1 MKFGA
6 ASFAFD
12 FSVLMDPLFMS
23 KALVSAILLAYFAI
37 ALGYA
42 IRYHRRKLHS
52 PGLDA
57 TKFPTCCDPP
67 CADCN
72 EV

>member
-1 MKFGA
+1 
-6 ASFAFD
+6 
-12 FSVLMDPLFMS
+12 MS
-23 KALVSAILLAYFAI
+23 KAFVSAALLAYFAI
-37 ALGYA
+37 ALGHA

-57 TKFPTCCDPP
+57 TRFSACRDPP

-72 EV
+72 EA

>member
-12 FSVLMDPLFMS
+12 FSVLKDPLFMS
-23 KALVSAILLAYFAI
+23 KALVSTILLAYFAI
-37 ALGYA
+37 ALAYA

-52 PGLDA
+52 PALDT

-67 CADCN
+67 CVDCN